1 MFENANWDLDI
12 DTIKHRLN
20 SVKKRETIKFLDLV
34 ALFPEIGL
42 EFFMYAVPFYLPIRK
57 MGIKLNDQQLYEFLQ
72 SPKNIR
78 LDITQRRF
86 DANSYETAARSAR
99 VSLKK
104 ALYSKQYTTY
114 FVQYKGEIVWGG
126 SALLNSK
133 NYYEYL
139 ARLRKYALEKFTYY
153 ESISVKNS
161 RMYNLQLTT
170 DELIMLRE
178 GVISKSVLAKSKRL
192 VKSQRINKPLL
203 ELK

>member
-34 ALFPEIGL
+34 VLFPEIRL
-42 EFFMYAVPFYLPIRK
+42 EYFMYAVPFYLPIRK
-57 MGIKLNDQQLYEFLQ
+57 GGVKLTDQQLYDFLQ

-78 LDITQRRF
+78 LDVTQRRF

-99 VSLKK
+99 VALKK
-104 ALYSKQYTTY
+104 ATFSKQYTTY
-114 FVQYKGEIVWGG
+114 FVQFKGEIVWGG
-126 SALLNSK
+126 SALISSK

-139 ARLRKYALEKFTYY
+139 AKLRKYALQKFTYY

-170 DELIMLRE
+170 DELVMLRE
-178 GVISKSVLAKSKRL
+178 GVISKSVLAKSRRL
-192 VKSQRINKPLL
+192 EKSHRTFNQII
-203 ELK
+203 